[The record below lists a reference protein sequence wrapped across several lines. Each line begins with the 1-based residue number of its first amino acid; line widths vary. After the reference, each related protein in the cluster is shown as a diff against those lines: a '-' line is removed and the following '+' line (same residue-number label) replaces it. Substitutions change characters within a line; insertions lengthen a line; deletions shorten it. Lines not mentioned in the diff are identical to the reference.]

1 LVKNNNKVNKTA
13 LTIFSVATAVMLVG
27 GLAVVVIP
35 AATTTAYADATTCL
49 SNPILFE
56 ACHTVGKNP
65 KSCFNFIGD
74 PPECEDEDDGL
85 SNKDTGKFTGNARRN
100 CAHAEALECSVE
112 GGPSER

>member
-1 LVKNNNKVNKTA
+1 MIKNNNKVNKTP
-13 LTIFSVATAVMLVG
+13 LTIFSVAAAVVLIG

-49 SNPILFE
+49 SSLSLNLK

-65 KSCFNFIGD
+65 ESCVTFDGG
-74 PPECEDEDDGL
+74 PTECEDEDDGL

-100 CAHAEALECSVE
+100 CAQSESIECTVE
-112 GGPSER
+112 GGSQR

>member
-1 LVKNNNKVNKTA
+1 MVKNNNNKVNKTA
-13 LTIFSVATAVMLVG
+13 LTKFSIATAVMLVG

-35 AATTTAYADATTCL
+35 AATTAYADATTCV

-65 KSCFNFIGD
+65 ESCFNFIGD

-100 CAHAEALECSVE
+100 CAQSEALECSVE
-112 GGPSER
+112 GGSQR